1 MTTDRADD
9 IFVFHRIEPGESNRR
24 VITKL
29 AAVTRLNKKR
39 SLDCLLSNSSS
50 TGSSTAAWGE
60 GNTAD
65 NATACLGSAR
75 SGWPSVMRFLTDEAD
90 ARSPGPSNHGS
101 EHPAASSRLSAW
113 TRDFRGHAD
122 GARNRYAPQARVVM
136 ESRSSMRSA
145 VIGPACNT
153 TGRAAAAFVITRT
166 FWPSEFWQAT

>member
-1 MTTDRADD
+1 MTTDRAHN

-29 AAVTRLNKKR
+29 AAVMRLNKKR

-50 TGSSTAAWGE
+50 TGSSTAAWGKE
-60 GNTAD
+60 IPRRTRPPAWVERGPAGLLSCDFSQTRPMPD
-65 NATACLGSAR
+65 RRGRATMA
-75 SGWPSVMRFLTDEAD
+75 
-90 ARSPGPSNHGS
+90 S
-101 EHPAASSRLSAW
+101 EHPAASSRFSAW
-113 TRDFRGHAD
+113 TRDCRGHAD